1 MRIRYLTMLGLAA
14 LVLPVL
20 YAQNSKTK
28 SNPDADW
35 PMYNHDLAGTRYSPL
50 TQINAKNVTNLAQA
64 WSYRLGPAG
73 PNGSLNTAPV
83 GERGAEAAAE
93 GDAGAAPAAAGA
105 RGGGRGAA
113 PAGPTG

>member
-50 TQINAKNVTNLAQA
+50 TQINAKNVTNLTQA
-64 WSYRLGPAG
+64 WSFRLGPAG
-73 PNGSLNTAPV
+73 PNGSLNRSEERRVGKECRSRWAPYH
-83 GERGAEAAAE
+83 
-93 GDAGAAPAAAGA
+93 
-105 RGGGRGAA
+105 
-113 PAGPTG
+113 